1 MINRLRIKFVCIN
14 MVIVTIMLVMIL
26 GLQYHSTR
34 VGLETASLAALQSA
48 AAGPKRPGRPGDVKS
63 QPCFTLHLM
72 QGQVIA
78 EGDGYYDLTDF
89 ESLRKILNAAM
100 ASGEQTGVLRDYSLR
115 FICLEAPFGQQYAF
129 TDISTEQQTLSRMLR
144 NCLLIGTA
152 AFLIFLGIS
161 ILLAFWAVKP
171 VEKAWQ
177 QQRQFVADASHELKT
192 PLTVILTNA
201 ELLQAPEYGERD
213 RSRFANSILTM
224 SRQMRGL
231 VENLLDLARV
241 DNGQIK
247 TMMTTVDYSK
257 LISDAVLPFEPVY
270 FEQGLALESQVEP
283 GICVQGSGQHLRQV
297 VEILLDNGQKYS
309 IPGGCVHLRLT
320 WQNHNQC
327 LLEVS
332 SPGAELSQE
341 ECKNIFKRF
350 YRVDQARSMNHS
362 YGLGLAIAQQ
372 IVEKHRGKIWAVSR
386 NGWNTF
392 FVSLPGKNL
401 GTVGNCE
408 NNP

>member
-1 MINRLRIKFVCIN
+1 MIKRLRLKFVCIN

-34 VGLETASLAALQSA
+34 LGLEASSLAALQSA
-48 AAGPKRPGRPGDVKS
+48 AMEPMRPGRPGGMNS
-63 QPCFTLHLM
+63 QPCFTLRLM
-72 QGQVIA
+72 QNQVVA
-78 EGDGYYDLTDF
+78 EGDGYYDLTDI
-89 ESLRKILNAAM
+89 ESLQNILEAAI
-100 ASGEQTGVLRDYSLR
+100 ASGEQTGILPEYSLR
-115 FICLEAPFGQQYAF
+115 FIRSPIGQAYVF
-129 TDISTEQQTLSRMLR
+129 TDISAEQQTLTRMLR
-144 NCLLIGTA
+144 NCLLIGAT
-152 AFLIFLGIS
+152 AFLVFLGIS

-201 ELLQAPEYGERD
+201 ELLQAPEYGEED
-213 RSRFANSILTM
+213 RNRFSESILTM
-224 SRQMRGL
+224 SWQMRGL

-241 DNGQIK
+241 DNGQVK
-247 TMMTTVDYSK
+247 TMMGAVDYSK
-257 LISDAVLPFEPVY
+257 LVSDAVLPFEPVY
-270 FEQGLALESQVEP
+270 FEQGLGLESQVEP
-283 GICVQGSGQHLRQV
+283 GICVQGSNQHLRQV

-309 IPGGCVHLRLT
+309 APGGCVHLLLNRHT
-320 WQNHNQC
+320 HNQC
-327 LLEVS
+327 LLAVS
-332 SPGAELSQE
+332 SPGAELTPE

-350 YRVDQARSMNHS
+350 YRADRARSMNHS

-372 IVEKHRGKIWAVSR
+372 IVEEHRGKIWVTSR

-392 FVSLPGKNL
+392 FVILPAKNR
-401 GTVGNCE
+401 GTIGICE